1 MPSWIQTVVLRW
13 LAMLTFTSSDV
24 KKVKEDSEEKAA
36 KLLEL
41 FKTRKM
47 PGTILLLFVIVIYY
61 NSCKVTFT
69 LAICYQAL

>member
-47 PGTILLLFVIVIYY
+47 PGTTVIICNCHLL
-61 NSCKVTFT
+61 
-69 LAICYQAL
+69 